1 MELKELV
8 KAVRIMESIQYEKTN
23 INLAYKIMK
32 FMRMAKDDV
41 EFYDKTAGEIINK
54 YALKDKKNEVVVKE
68 NKIQLD
74 LAKQEEMNKEV
85 EALNTKEIDFPEVKF
100 KLSDFEGI
108 NFSAVELMSLEK
120 FIIEE

>member
-85 EALNTKEIDFPEVKF
+85 ETLNTKEIDFPEVKF

-120 FIIEE
+120 FIVEE

>member
-68 NKIQLD
+68 NKIQLN

-100 KLSDFEGI
+100 NLSDFEGI

-120 FIIEE
+120 FIVEE

>member
-120 FIIEE
+120 FIVEE

>member
-32 FMRMAKDDV
+32 FMKMAKDDV

-120 FIIEE
+120 FIVEE

>member
-1 MELKELV
+1 
-8 KAVRIMESIQYEKTN
+8 MESIQYEKTN

-85 EALNTKEIDFPEVKF
+85 ETLNTKEIDFPEVKF

-120 FIIEE
+120 FIVEE

>member
-74 LAKQEEMNKEV
+74 LAKQEEMNKEF
-85 EALNTKEIDFPEVKF
+85 ETLNTKEIDFPEVKF

-120 FIIEE
+120 FIVEE